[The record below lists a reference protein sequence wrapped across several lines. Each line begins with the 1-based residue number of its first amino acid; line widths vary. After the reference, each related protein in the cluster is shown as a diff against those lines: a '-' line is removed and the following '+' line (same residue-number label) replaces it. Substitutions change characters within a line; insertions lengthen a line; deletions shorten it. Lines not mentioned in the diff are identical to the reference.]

1 MNGEE
6 DERERT
12 RNRRVETEHD
22 RDERG
27 VGVAGSGRL
36 HPSSPRGLPTPMD
49 FEQENSLESSLS

>member
-1 MNGEE
+1 MLPDLHMNGEE

-12 RNRRVETEHD
+12 RRVETEHD

-36 HPSSPRGLPTPMD
+36 QPSSPGGLY
-49 FEQENSLESSLS
+49 QLQ